1 MAGLLGEASPGLV
14 QMVAVSLI
22 AGAVAVAFV
31 LAVAYYGTIAAWQ
44 VNLDPDTY
52 GIPVVTASVDF
63 VGAVALIVTVI
74 AFGLT

>member
-1 MAGLLGEASPGLV
+1 MT
-14 QMVAVSLI
+14 
-22 AGAVAVAFV
+22 FV
-31 LAVAYYGTIAAWQ
+31 MAVAYYGTIAAWR

-74 AFGLT
+74 AVGLA